1 MNCSNFSYKQG
12 SALGAAEPAIRYGDA
27 DVLGVLAT
35 SEVTFTITQ
44 IQRILTT
51 ASGEGIR
58 KVLTRL
64 TTQGVVL
71 NDQVGRTN
79 TYRLNTEHLAAEPI
93 LALSRLTATFLDRLE
108 AHLKGWGKTLKYAAV
123 FGSAATGRMTLHSD
137 IDLLLVRASYPEHDS
152 HPEEPEVREQRVA
165 ELVRS
170 VTAWTGNDGRVVE
183 YTEDELRAAA
193 AAGEPLLS
201 DVARQGLTV
210 SGTRAWLNRQLRPI
224 GKAKAAR
231 SA

>member
-1 MNCSNFSYKQG
+1 MQLNRPFATVTPTLDG
-12 SALGAAEPAIRYGDA
+12 

-44 IQRILTT
+44 IQRVLTT

-64 TTQGVVL
+64 TAQGVVL
-71 NDQVGRTN
+71 HDQVGRTN

-93 LALSRLTATFLDRLE
+93 LALSRLTATFLNRLE
-108 AHLKGWGKTLKYAAV
+108 AHLGGWGKALKYAAV
-123 FGSAATGRMTLHSD
+123 FGSAATGRMTLGSD
-137 IDLLLVRASYPEHDS
+137 IDLFLVRASDPKPLGRQEDPEIW
-152 HPEEPEVREQRVA
+152 EQHVS
-165 ELVRS
+165 ELARS

-183 YTEDELRAAA
+183 YTEDELRTAA

-201 DVARQGLTV
+201 EVARQGLTV
-210 SGTRAWLNRQLRPI
+210 AGTRAWLNRQLRPI
-224 GKAKAAR
+224 DRAATAR
-231 SA
+231 RA

>member
-1 MNCSNFSYKQG
+1 MQLNRPFATVTPTLDG
-12 SALGAAEPAIRYGDA
+12 

-64 TTQGVVL
+64 TAQGVVIH
-71 NDQVGRTN
+71 DRVGRTN

-93 LALSRLTATFLDRLE
+93 LALSRLTATFLDRLK
-108 AHLKGWGKTLKYAAV
+108 AHLEAWGEPPKYAAV
-123 FGSAATGRMTLHSD
+123 FGSAATGRMTLGSD
-137 IDLLLVRASYPEHDS
+137 IDLFLVRASKPDHVGRQWNS
-152 HPEEPEVREQRVA
+152 ATWEQQIA
-165 ELVRS
+165 ELAKS

-210 SGTRAWLNRQLRPI
+210 AGTRAWLARQLPR
-224 GKAKAAR
+224 
-231 SA
+231 